1 MLGWLRSVHPP
12 NANTVGS
19 VRTSWEATTPL
30 WEATVSP
37 FAPTATPYSCGD
49 ERNAVVARKL
59 RAEVALWHQNDAA
72 WRETRPWIVPPNTF
86 PWPEDDGPRVVEP
99 PWMRACD
106 AEWAGGAALAT
117 PADLASRCLDAF
129 RAALRQWF
137 YGEPDAATD
146 AFPRAPLSREPC
158 SGASVLAHAGA
169 SSSTTLGLG
178 YLNTTLGLGYSGAS
192 VLEPSTPSSPSMT
205 PFIVYERGVATAYR
219 QVSRACN
226 LVYIKVIKCAS
237 STTGECAISGPGRI
251 GLCLTRPVPWLRCPR
266 VLYPC

>member
-158 SGASVLAHAGA
+158 SGASVL
-169 SSSTTLGLG
+169 
-178 YLNTTLGLGYSGAS
+178 
-192 VLEPSTPSSPSMT
+192 EPSTPSSPSMT